1 MTAPGAASAM
11 VSVRSFST
19 CFAAI
24 STLTC
29 AKWASAILPCR
40 SGCANSVRPFMAGR
54 RLTAQRW
61 TPPMRGNLRRR
72 SGAISLPGR
81 APVTE
86 QPGWRLMRAPHCA
99 SLQPRRT
106 PHCCAA
112 TWSSPNPNPL
122 PRLFMTEHTSQTER
136 RSQKSA
142 AAAPWQMPVAAED
155 VPETGQHF
163 DLVADETVRA
173 AVARVA
179 GLRELPRLQ
188 ATFEITRRGD
198 GLHVAGLVSATVGQN
213 CVVTLEPLTNEVEE
227 QVDLNFV
234 PRPAALREEGEST

>member
-1 MTAPGAASAM
+1 
-11 VSVRSFST
+11 
-19 CFAAI
+19 
-24 STLTC
+24 
-29 AKWASAILPCR
+29 
-40 SGCANSVRPFMAGR
+40 
-54 RLTAQRW
+54 
-61 TPPMRGNLRRR
+61 
-72 SGAISLPGR
+72 
-81 APVTE
+81 
-86 QPGWRLMRAPHCA
+86 
-99 SLQPRRT
+99 
-106 PHCCAA
+106 
-112 TWSSPNPNPL
+112 
-122 PRLFMTEHTSQTER
+122 MTEHTSQTER

-163 DLVADETVRA
+163 DLVADENVRA

-227 QVDLNFV
+227 AVNLLFV
-234 PRPAALREEGEST
+234 PRQAPAPEEDGDTAPRDVKWNDPEPLVDGVIDLGALATEFLILGLDPYPRKPGAVFEPPADQTAADSPFAALAKLAKD